1 MLKIR
6 SRIALLYSLLTIIS
20 IIFCIVLFYLFFKFN
35 ISSNP
40 IMSSI
45 ISGINVSM
53 NTARSQITKT
63 GDTGMLGTEPASI
76 TKEKV
81 DTISGNKSVGLIENI
96 RKNTFAG
103 EAKDSNGDIVIITSK
118 NGTDGIVSKSN
129 TQSDN
134 KFMSITGSDF
144 EKIMLR
150 NLYNRFFIIFSI
162 VIIIILLI
170 NFLLSRKYASFALN
184 PLIEFTKKVKQQGNF
199 KTIELMETP
208 KAKDEIYDLTLA
220 YNGALGKI
228 KLSYENLQRL
238 NSYASHELRNSLAVL
253 RAKIEIGE
261 DSTETTAYID
271 ELNGVISD
279 ILAMSTS
286 SLSSSQENVDLA
298 LVCAKL
304 VDEYSVVFKNLKF
317 CIPEEGVQTIKG
329 REVWIER
336 CIVNLI
342 DNSMKFIDENKD
354 NNEIDIQVA
363 EDDKNVIVEVYDNGI
378 GVDEFKFDEIFV
390 PYYGTKSRT
399 STGIGLA
406 YVKHVMDLHEG
417 KVLVE
422 SKKGEYSKFS
432 LVFRK

>member
-1 MLKIR
+1 M
-6 SRIALLYSLLTIIS
+6 IS
-20 IIFCIVLFYLFFKFN
+20 IVFCIVLFYFFLKFN
-35 ISSNP
+35 IYKHPILSNF
-40 IMSSI
+40 IFNDKKS
-45 ISGINVSM
+45 
-53 NTARSQITKT
+53 
-63 GDTGMLGTEPASI
+63 
-76 TKEKV
+76 V
-81 DTISGNKSVGLIENI
+81 DTITSPKVKISTNEGKNSDNNI
-96 RKNTFAG
+96 IIFITGKKNTSSNANSTNT
-103 EAKDSNGDIVIITSK
+103 DSDKNITSF
-118 NGTDGIVSKSN
+118 TA
-129 TQSDN
+129 
-134 KFMSITGSDF
+134 SDF
-144 EKIMLR
+144 EKIIMSS
-150 NLYNRFFIIFSI
+150 LYNRFFIIISI
-162 VIIIILLI
+162 VIVIILFI
-170 NFLLSRKYASFALN
+170 NFILSSKYASFALN
-184 PLIEFTKKVKQQGNF
+184 PLIEFTKKVKLQGNF

-208 KAKDEIYDLTLA
+208 KVKDEIYDLTVA
-220 YNGALGKI
+220 YNEALGKI

-238 NSYASHELRNSLAVL
+238 NSYASHELRNFLAVL

-271 ELNGVISD
+271 KLNGVISD

-298 LVCAKL
+298 LVCAKV

-317 CIPEEGVQTIKG
+317 DIPEEGVQAIKG

-336 CIVNLI
+336 CIANFI

-354 NNEIDIQVA
+354 KNEINIQVC
-363 EDDKNVIVEVYDNGI
+363 EDDKNVIVEIYDNGI
-378 GVDEFKFDEIFV
+378 GIDEFKFDEIFI

-406 YVKHVMDLHEG
+406 YIKHVMDLHNG

>member
-6 SRIALLYSLLTIIS
+6 SRIALLYSLLTMIS
-20 IIFCIVLFYLFFKFN
+20 IVFCIVLFYFFLKFN
-35 ISSNP
+35 IYKHPILSNF
-40 IMSSI
+40 IFNDKKS
-45 ISGINVSM
+45 
-53 NTARSQITKT
+53 
-63 GDTGMLGTEPASI
+63 
-76 TKEKV
+76 V
-81 DTISGNKSVGLIENI
+81 DTITSPKGKIATDEGKNSNNNI
-96 RKNTFAG
+96 IIFITGKKNTSSNANSTNT
-103 EAKDSNGDIVIITSK
+103 DSDKNITSF
-118 NGTDGIVSKSN
+118 TA
-129 TQSDN
+129 
-134 KFMSITGSDF
+134 SDF
-144 EKIMLR
+144 EKIIMSS
-150 NLYNRFFIIFSI
+150 LYNRFFIIISI
-162 VIIIILLI
+162 VIVIILFI
-170 NFLLSRKYASFALN
+170 NFILSRKYASFALN
-184 PLIEFTKKVKQQGNF
+184 PLIEFTKKVKLQGNF

-208 KAKDEIYDLTLA
+208 KAKDEIYDLTVA
-220 YNGALGKI
+220 YNEALGKI
-228 KLSYENLQRL
+228 KVSYENLQRL

-271 ELNGVISD
+271 KLNGVISD

-298 LVCAKL
+298 LVCAKV

-317 CIPEEGVQTIKG
+317 DIPEEGVQTIKG

-336 CIVNLI
+336 CIANFI

-354 NNEIDIQVA
+354 KNEINIQVC
-363 EDDKNVIVEVYDNGI
+363 EDDKNVIVEIYDNGI
-378 GVDEFKFDEIFV
+378 GIDEFKFDEIFI

-406 YVKHVMDLHEG
+406 YIKHVMDLHKG